1 MRKILLLIITLPLIG
16 CGTSSN
22 KNSTVQNESKNISE
36 FYNSNIMNT
45 HDQRYEDIEYRS
57 GDLFTHSNRKGKT
70 YYHEHFTLSYSED
83 DEQSEWV
90 AYELTREES
99 YGKLQRKELFTED
112 PTIHTE
118 SAQPYEYRNSQYT
131 KGHLAPAGDMK
142 FDKEAMEQC
151 FYMSNVSPQE
161 KEFNAGVWNDLE
173 QQVRHWARKFGKVYV
188 ITGPFLPKKVKKENK
203 LSYVE
208 QDGDTIK
215 SDITIPKFFFKII
228 FDYSYKGKEK
238 MIAFI
243 MPNEKIDNPD
253 KQGDSF
259 DYLFDYATTVDN
271 VEAQTGLDFFTNLPK
286 EDRKRYESTLDIKAW
301 KKFMKK

>member
-1 MRKILLLIITLPLIG
+1 MD
-16 CGTSSN
+16 
-22 KNSTVQNESKNISE
+22 NSDR
-36 FYNSNIMNT
+36 F
-45 HDQRYEDIEYRS
+45 EDIS
-57 GDLFTHSNRKGKT
+57 FSNGDNFTHSNRKGKT
-70 YYHEHFTLSYSED
+70 FYYEHFTLSYSEE

-99 YGKLQRKELFTED
+99 YGKIQRKELFTED
-112 PTIHTE
+112 PNIPTE
-118 SAQPYEYRNSQYT
+118 SAKPYQYRDSRFT

-142 FDKEAMEQC
+142 FDSKAMEEC

-161 KEFNAGVWNDLE
+161 REFNAGVWNDLE
-173 QQVRHWARKFGKVYV
+173 QQVRQWARKFGKVYV
-188 ITGPFLPKKVKKENK
+188 ITGPFLPKKVKKESK

-208 QDGDTIK
+208 YDGDTIK
-215 SDITIPKFFFKII
+215 SDITIPKFFFKVI
-228 FDYSYKGKEK
+228 FDYTYKGKEK

-253 KQGDSF
+253 KKNGGY
-259 DYLFDYATTVDN
+259 DYLFDYATTVDD

-286 EDRKRYESTLDIKAW
+286 DERKRYESTLDIKAW

>member
-1 MRKILLLIITLPLIG
+1 MRKVILLISALSLLG
-16 CGTSSN
+16 CGTSAN
-22 KNSTVQNESKNISE
+22 KNSTPTNENNEVSE
-36 FYNSNIMNT
+36 FYNSDLMIDQDEI
-45 HDQRYEDIEYRS
+45 HDDIYCDN
-57 GDLFTHSNRKGKT
+57 GDTFTHSNRKGKT
-70 YYHEHFTLSYSED
+70 YYREHFTLSYSED
-83 DEQSEWV
+83 DEQPEWV

-99 YGKLQRKELFTED
+99 YGKIQRKEMFTED
-112 PTIHTE
+112 PSIITE
-118 SAQPYEYRNSQYT
+118 SARPYEYRDSKYT

-142 FDKEAMEQC
+142 FDHQAMKEC

-161 KEFNAGVWNDLE
+161 KEFNSGIWNDLE

-188 ITGPFLPKKVKKENK
+188 ITGPFLPKKVKEEYK

-208 QDGDTIK
+208 YDGDTMK

-243 MPNEKIDNPD
+243 MPNQNIENPD
-253 KQGDSF
+253 KINDSY
-259 DYLFDYATTVDN
+259 DYLFDYATTVDD

-286 EDRKRYESTLDIKAW
+286 EEKQKYESSLDIKAW
-301 KKFMKK
+301 KKFIKK

>member
-1 MRKILLLIITLPLIG
+1 MRKVLFILVTGIFLG
-16 CGTSSN
+16 CGSSAN
-22 KNSTVQNESKNISE
+22 KSKLSQERENISE
-36 FYNSNIMNT
+36 FYNSSQMNT
-45 HDQRYEDIEYRS
+45 KEDRYEDIKFLN
-57 GDLFTHSNRKGKT
+57 GDTFCHSNRKGKT
-70 YYHEHFTLSYSED
+70 YYYEHFTLSYSEE

-99 YGKLQRKELFTED
+99 YGKLQRKEMFTED
-112 PTIHTE
+112 PNIITK
-118 SAQPYEYRNSQYT
+118 SAQPYEYRSSQYT

-142 FDKEAMEQC
+142 FDKDAMEQC

-161 KEFNAGVWNDLE
+161 REFNAGIWNDLE
-173 QQVRHWARKFGKVYV
+173 QQIRHWARKFGKVYV

-208 QDGDTIK
+208 YDGDTIK
-215 SDITIPKFFFKII
+215 SNITIPKFFFKIV
-228 FDYSYKGKEK
+228 FDYSYEGKEK

-253 KQGDSF
+253 KIGDSY
-259 DYLFDYATTVDN
+259 DYLFDYATTVDD

-286 EDRKRYESTLDIKAW
+286 DERKRYESTLDIKAW